1 MKKYGII
8 NLFTLAPSP
17 MLENCKLVMIFVE
30 LYARGEKINA
40 KLGKCSETQSR
51 FLYAKI
57 WTFSGRGTKSV
68 LALLTQ
74 PWSCSQ
80 LCDELNGQV
89 IPSATCLNCD
99 LCEVMSLVQLHV
111 FGRLVR
117 SCSVSRCRSI
127 VVVSPMYELA
137 VGMRVNIGDIPC

>member
-57 WTFSGRGTKSV
+57 
-68 LALLTQ
+68 
-74 PWSCSQ
+74 
-80 LCDELNGQV
+80 
-89 IPSATCLNCD
+89 
-99 LCEVMSLVQLHV
+99 
-111 FGRLVR
+111 
-117 SCSVSRCRSI
+117 
-127 VVVSPMYELA
+127 
-137 VGMRVNIGDIPC
+137 